1 MDNSNSFQGAGTFQN
16 NIAPQGIRQQ
26 PQPMPGYGPQ
36 SQIPPNQAVAAKSSV
51 TAGILGLFLGG
62 VGAHCFYL
70 GYNRLAIAHLAVG
83 GSGILLITIGSLL
96 PFAFIGAGSLDGAIW
111 STILMPAIVG
121 IGWLLMIGSG
131 IWGLI
136 ESIMCLSKNGKFAH
150 DADGVPL
157 V

>member
-16 NIAPQGIRQQ
+16 NIAPQGIPQQ
-26 PQPMPGYGPQ
+26 PQHLPGYG
-36 SQIPPNQAVAAKSSV
+36 
-51 TAGILGLFLGG
+51 
-62 VGAHCFYL
+62 
-70 GYNRLAIAHLAVG
+70 RLAIAHLAVG